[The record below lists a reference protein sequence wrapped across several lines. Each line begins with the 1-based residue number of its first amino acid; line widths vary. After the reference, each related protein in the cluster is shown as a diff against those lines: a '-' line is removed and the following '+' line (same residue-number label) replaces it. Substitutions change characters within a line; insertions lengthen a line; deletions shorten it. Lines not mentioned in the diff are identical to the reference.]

1 MPKGLKR
8 QANKNKTR
16 KQTGE
21 VTKRPLPMA
30 DEGQLYGKVERGL
43 GDRRFEIVC
52 SDGETRIG
60 RLRGKI
66 RKRKKSWLKA
76 GMWVIC
82 ACRDFQVEKVDIIEL
97 LQEDE
102 VRRLENVLVNYL
114 LVINAQKLVL
124 MRRNN
129 HLILTISKQYY
140 LLSKE

>member
-102 VRRLENVLVNYL
+102 VRRLECLGE
-114 LVINAQKLVL
+114 
-124 MRRNN
+124 
-129 HLILTISKQYY
+129 
-140 LLSKE
+140 LSTSNQRAEAASDEEEQAFDFDDI